1 MMCACYGSPYRP
13 ADTTFKCYWCGA
25 RKCYW
30 CGARLVAPKSNLK
43 DSRRE
48 ADTPKSQDSPLGNR
62 KSSTNLFCLRV

>member
-25 RKCYW
+25 C
-30 CGARLVAPKSNLK
+30 LVAPKSNLK

-48 ADTPKSQDSPLGNR
+48 ADTPKSQDSSLGNR
-62 KSSTNLFCLRV
+62 KSSTNLFLPACMRGTERL